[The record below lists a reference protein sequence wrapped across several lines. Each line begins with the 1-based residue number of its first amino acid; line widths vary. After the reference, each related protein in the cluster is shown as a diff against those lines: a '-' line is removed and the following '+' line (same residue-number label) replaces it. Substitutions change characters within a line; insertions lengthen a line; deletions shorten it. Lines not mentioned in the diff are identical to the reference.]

1 MPRKKGVYA
10 AETDVPVARTK
21 TQIEEELMKHGANSF
36 VAGTVDGK
44 VTILFE
50 LKERRIRF
58 DLPIDSGAS
67 DAKKRS
73 RWRALYLSI
82 KARLVSVATG
92 IETFEEAFLAHVVLA
107 DGQKVYEHVQP
118 AIAEQYSTGRMTP
131 LLAITGPAKK

>member
-10 AETDVPVARTK
+10 AETDVPIARTK
-21 TQIEEELMKHGANSF
+21 TQIEEELMKHGATSF
-36 VAGTVDGK
+36 ISGSIDGK

-58 DLPIDSGAS
+58 DLPLTLTAS
-67 DAKKRS
+67 EAQKRS

-82 KARLVSVATG
+82 KARLVSVVTG

-107 DGQKVYEHVQP
+107 DGQSVYDAVRGG
-118 AIAEQYSTGRMTP
+118 IEQQYQTGKIGP
-131 LLAITGPAKK
+131 LLLEGPKK